1 MLNRSALIAAIC
13 LAAGAA
19 AAAEVEAP
27 RTVTVAAGARYQ
39 AGWLRRLLLGRPLA
53 GGLGHARRS
62 SRPGAGPALTPG
74 PAHRHVARVLPI
86 PGGRRRR
93 TRDESRRGLPDSTA
107 SQRRNRGVHLC
118 ARGEHRIGGLL
129 SG

>member
-39 AGWLRRLLLGRPLA
+39 AGWLRRLLLGDHWREVWDTPVEVPVLERA
-53 GGLGHARRS
+53 LR
-62 SRPGAGPALTPG
+62 SRPDLLTHPARPDYPFLADDGHVPG
-74 PAHRHVARVLPI
+74 SEPA
-86 PGGRRRR
+86 
-93 TRDESRRGLPDSTA
+93 
-107 SQRRNRGVHLC
+107 
-118 ARGEHRIGGLL
+118 
-129 SG
+129 